1 MSESALRRTP
11 DLPAAVLFD
20 LDGTLL
26 DSLGSMATALGEVLA
41 SRGRATPAERVVAAF
56 GLPLELEEVIARVGV
71 PPEEAAEVEAA
82 YRDLYYSSYVHLAR
96 PLPGAEDLI
105 ERLTGAS
112 VPLALITN
120 RREESAHHALHA
132 RGWTEQFPVVVGSDT
147 AEEMKPHPAP
157 ALYALAAL
165 GVAARQAAFVGDTAE
180 DMACAR
186 DAGIATVVGLTHAR
200 SAGELRAAGATHVA
214 ADLAEV
220 AALLG
225 RPLPPE
231 DDAR

>member
-1 MSESALRRTP
+1 MSESALHWTP

-41 SRGRATPAERVVAAF
+41 SWGRATPAEQIVAAF
-56 GLPLELEEVIARVGV
+56 GPPLQLEEVIARVGA

-82 YRDLYYSSYVHLAR
+82 HRDLYYGSYVHLAR
-96 PLPGAEDLI
+96 PLPGAEGLI

-112 VPLALITN
+112 VPLALVTH

-132 RGWTEQFPVVVGSDT
+132 QGWTEHFPVVVGRDT
-147 AEEMKPHPAP
+147 AGEMKPHPAP
-157 ALYALAAL
+157 ALHALAAL
-165 GVAARQAAFVGDTAE
+165 GVAPHQAAFVGDTPE

-186 DAGIATVVGLTHAR
+186 DAGIATVVGRCPVIRMTVDVTKNPRLCEHW
-200 SAGELRAAGATHVA
+200 H
-214 ADLAEV
+214 
-220 AALLG
+220 
-225 RPLPPE
+225 
-231 DDAR
+231 